1 MVNHCPAIPFQCRNL
16 AVICPN
22 LSPENHFYS
31 FQLHE
36 WALPMTPFKM
46 GIVSMFSWNKTSWGT
61 DDMDTFVACSD
72 GLISDTGYG
81 IVAGTKVATVIGWRP
96 VESIVAG
103 DQVLT
108 FDGGLQ
114 TVIEVR
120 RQILF
125 AAATSVP
132 YAWRP
137 LQVPIGALGNRTT
150 MHILPGQNV
159 LIESD
164 IAEELYGDPFA
175 LIPAAALEGYKGIT
189 RADPT
194 MRIEVATLHFAQ
206 DQIVYANI
214 GALFMCPRAGDLM
227 HDLFATPVPTP
238 YKALSMSEAI
248 MVLSWLEVE
257 DAGIAACA

>member
-1 MVNHCPAIPFQCRNL
+1 MTSLEYNVDFGYRGYIRPEH
-16 AVICPN
+16 PN
-22 LSPENHFYS
+22 QTNDDTCLMPINTRSLQYS
-31 FQLHE
+31 
-36 WALPMTPFKM
+36 
-46 GIVSMFSWNKTSWGT
+46 
-61 DDMDTFVACSD
+61 
-72 GLISDTGYG
+72 TGQ
-81 IVAGTKVATVIGWRP
+81 IK
-96 VESIVAG
+96 AG

-238 YKALSMSEAI
+238 YKALSMSEAN